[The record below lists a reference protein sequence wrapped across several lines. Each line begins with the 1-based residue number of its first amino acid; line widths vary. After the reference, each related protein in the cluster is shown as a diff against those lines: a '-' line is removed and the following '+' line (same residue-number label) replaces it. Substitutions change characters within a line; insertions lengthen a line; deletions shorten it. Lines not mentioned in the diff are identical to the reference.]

1 MLSFPQLI
9 QIEGE
14 SQTLFKEDSASDCK
28 NMFESAESGL
38 DFFHEGEWHK
48 VCIEVPLITDCYGMQ
63 PLDYALGIVKK
74 RDICYL
80 EKPQGLADK
89 IKQSENLELVQNILD
104 KTKHYSLFT
113 NTLNMVYPIIHAVD
127 RKLPEAFEYLNER
140 LIKTQHISN
149 SINFEI
155 SSKHRSFIPQL
166 GLYGVKAIDDL
177 TNTKEA

>member
-1 MLSFPQLI
+1 
-9 QIEGE
+9 
-14 SQTLFKEDSASDCK
+14 
-28 NMFESAESGL
+28 
-38 DFFHEGEWHK
+38 
-48 VCIEVPLITDCYGMQ
+48 MQ